1 MIRINNVILT
11 NIFLYVI
18 LPITLMVVVI
28 ISLILLKNHKL
39 TSIKKTLLFL
49 KTVGIIFTI
58 YFVYTLIWSILELI
72 PLRKYNVLEESKM
85 PIILWIILPICP
97 ALTAFILWNKYKFIK
112 EIGEKDDETISS
124 N

>member
-58 YFVYTLIWSILELI
+58 YFIYTLIWSILELI
-72 PLRKYNVLEESKM
+72 ALRKYNVLKESKM

-97 ALTAFILWNKYKFIK
+97 AIIAFILWNKYKFIK
-112 EIGEKDDETISS
+112 EIGDKDDKTISS